1 MRPVVESMT
10 DSAVATGPSQS
21 LRDRVCLVTGATSGI
36 GRVAATALADMGAT
50 VLLTGRDRGR
60 GEAAVEEIRRRGG
73 TAEFLQ
79 ADFASLQAVRELAAE
94 VRSRHARLDVL
105 LNNAGGVNLE
115 RRLTPDGI
123 EQTFAVNHLATF
135 LLTEELRDL
144 LVASAPARIVT
155 VSSEA
160 HRALETLDFDN
171 LQGERRYKPLLAY
184 SISKL
189 ANVMFTYELDRQLR
203 DRGVTANCVHPGVVN
218 TGIWGATRGF
228 IRLLTWLA
236 QPFMISAERGARPLI
251 KLASDP
257 ECAAVSACYFKKE
270 KAVRSSPLSYDIEV
284 AARLWETS
292 AEMAAAAR

>member
-1 MRPVVESMT
+1 MIAFVLSRARPPGLGGWPRRHSRAWARR
-10 DSAVATGPSQS
+10 SCSQ
-21 LRDRVCLVTGATSGI
+21 GAI
-36 GRVAATALADMGAT
+36 A
-50 VLLTGRDRGR
+50 
-60 GEAAVEEIRRRGG
+60 GEGRRRWRRFGGAAG

-79 ADFASLQAVRELAAE
+79 ADFASLRAVRELAAE

-105 LNNAGGVNLE
+105 LNNAGAVNLE

-189 ANVMFTYELDRQLR
+189 ANVLFTYELDRQLR
-203 DRGVTANCVHPGVVN
+203 DRGVTVNCVHPGVVN
-218 TGIWGATRGF
+218 TGIWSASRGF
-228 IRLLTWLA
+228 IRLLIWLA

-251 KLASDP
+251 KLATDP
-257 ECAAVSACYFKKE
+257 DCASVSGCYFKKE
-270 KAVRSSPLSYDIEV
+270 KAVPSSPLSYDTQV
-284 AARLWETS
+284 AARLWERS
-292 AEMAAAAR
+292 AAMVAAVP

>member
-1 MRPVVESMT
+1 M
-10 DSAVATGPSQS
+10 
-21 LRDRVCLVTGATSGI
+21 RDRVCLVTGATSGI
-36 GRVAATALADMGAT
+36 GRVAAVTLAGMGAT

-60 GEAAVEEIRRRGG
+60 GEAVIEEIRRGGG

-79 ADFASLQAVRELAAE
+79 ADFASLRAVRELAAD
-94 VRSRHARLDVL
+94 VRSRHPRLDVL
-105 LNNAGGVNLE
+105 LNNAGGVSME
-115 RRLTPDGI
+115 RRLTPDGF
-123 EQTFAVNHLATF
+123 EQTFAVNHLAAF

-171 LQGERRYKPLLAY
+171 LQCERRYKPLLAY

-189 ANVMFTYELDRQLR
+189 ANVMFTYELDRRLR

-218 TGIWGATRGF
+218 TGIWGASRGF
-228 IRLLTWLA
+228 IRMLIWLA
-236 QPFMISAERGARPLI
+236 QPFMISSERGARPLI

-257 ECAAVSACYFKKE
+257 DCATTSGCYFKKE
-270 KAVRSSPLSYDIEV
+270 KAVRSSPLSYDSEV
-284 AARLWETS
+284 AARLWQTS
-292 AEMAAAAR
+292 AELIASAR

>member
-1 MRPVVESMT
+1 M
-10 DSAVATGPSQS
+10 
-21 LRDRVCLVTGATSGI
+21 
-36 GRVAATALADMGAT
+36 AATALAEMGAT

-60 GEAAVEEIRRRGG
+60 GETVVGEIRRRGG
-73 TAEFLQ
+73 RAEFLQ
-79 ADFASLQAVRELAAE
+79 ADFASLRAVRELAAE
-94 VRSRHARLDVL
+94 VRSRSTRLDVL

-115 RRLTPDGI
+115 RRLTPDGF
-123 EQTFAVNHLATF
+123 ERTFAVNHLAAF

-155 VSSEA
+155 VASEA
-160 HRALETLDFDN
+160 HRALKTLDFDN

-203 DRGVTANCVHPGVVN
+203 DCGVTANCVHPGVVN
-218 TGIWGATRGF
+218 TGIWGAARGF
-228 IRLLTWLA
+228 VRLLIRLA
-236 QPFMISAERGARPLI
+236 QPFMISVERGARPLI

-257 ECAAVSACYFKKE
+257 GCAAVSGCYFEKE
-270 KAVRSSPLSYDIEV
+270 KAVPSSPLSYDTEV

-292 AEMAAAAR
+292 AEMVAAVR

>member
-1 MRPVVESMT
+1 MT
-10 DSAVATGPSQS
+10 IPAASTGLEPTLS
-21 LRDRVCLVTGATSGI
+21 DRVCLVTGATSGI

-50 VLLTGRDRGR
+50 VLLTGRDRAR
-60 GEAAVEEIRRRGG
+60 GERAVEEIRRRGG

-79 ADFASLQAVRELAAE
+79 ADFASLRAVRELAAE
-94 VRSRHARLDVL
+94 VRSRYRRLDVL

-115 RRLTPDGI
+115 RRLTPDGF
-123 EQTFAVNHLATF
+123 EQTFAVNHLAAF

-144 LVASAPARIVT
+144 LVASAPARVVT

-160 HRALETLDFDN
+160 HRALKTLDFDN

-203 DRGVTANCVHPGVVN
+203 ERGVTANCVHPGVVN

-228 IRLLTWLA
+228 VRLLLRFA
-236 QPFMISAERGARPLI
+236 QLFMISPERGARPLI

-257 ECAAVSACYFKKE
+257 DCAAVSGCYFEKE
-270 KAVRSSPLSYDIEV
+270 KAVPSSPLSYDTAV
-284 AARLWETS
+284 AARLWEAS
-292 AEMAAAAR
+292 AEMVGAVR

>member
-1 MRPVVESMT
+1 MT
-10 DSAVATGPSQS
+10 NPAASTGPEPS

-36 GRVAATALADMGAT
+36 GRVAATALAEMGAT

-60 GEAAVEEIRRRGG
+60 GETAVEEIRRRGG
-73 TAEFLQ
+73 RAEFLQ
-79 ADFASLQAVRELAAE
+79 ADFASLRAVRELAAE
-94 VRSRHARLDVL
+94 VRSRSTRLDVL

-115 RRLTPDGI
+115 RRLTPDGF
-123 EQTFAVNHLATF
+123 EQTFAVNHLAAF

-160 HRALETLDFDN
+160 HRALKTLDFDN

-218 TGIWGATRGF
+218 TGIWGAARGF
-228 IRLLTWLA
+228 VRLLIRLA
-236 QPFMISAERGARPLI
+236 QPFMISVVRGARPLI

-257 ECAAVSACYFKKE
+257 GCAAVSGCYFEKE
-270 KAVRSSPLSYDIEV
+270 KAVPSSPLSYDTEV

-292 AEMAAAAR
+292 AALIAAAHSVD

>member
-1 MRPVVESMT
+1 
-10 DSAVATGPSQS
+10 
-21 LRDRVCLVTGATSGI
+21 VCLVTGATSGI
-36 GRVAATALADMGAT
+36 GRVAAMTLAEMGAT

-60 GEAAVEEIRRRGG
+60 GEAAVEEILHRGG

-94 VRSRHARLDVL
+94 VRSRYPRLDVL

-123 EQTFAVNHLATF
+123 ERTFAVNHLAAF

-144 LVASAPARIVT
+144 LVASAPARVVT

-160 HRALETLDFDN
+160 HRTLQTLDFDN

-184 SISKL
+184 STSKL
-189 ANVMFTYELDRQLR
+189 ANVMFTYELDRRLR

-218 TGIWGATRGF
+218 TGIWSASRGF
-228 IRLLTWLA
+228 IRLLIWLA
-236 QPFMISAERGARPLI
+236 QPFMISTERGARPLI

-257 ECAAVSACYFKKE
+257 DCAAVSGCYFEKE
-270 KAVRSSPLSYDIEV
+270 KAVPSSPLSYDAEV
-284 AARLWETS
+284 AACLWETS
-292 AEMAAAAR
+292 AAMVAAVR

>member
-1 MRPVVESMT
+1 M
-10 DSAVATGPSQS
+10 
-21 LRDRVCLVTGATSGI
+21 RDRVCLVTGATSGI
-36 GRVAATALADMGAT
+36 GRVAAITLADMGAT

-60 GEAAVEEIRRRGG
+60 GEAAVEEILHRGG

-79 ADFASLQAVRELAAE
+79 ADFASLRAVRELAAE
-94 VRSRHARLDVL
+94 VRSRHSRLDVL
-105 LNNAGGVNLE
+105 LNNAGGVNLK

-135 LLTEELRDL
+135 LLTEELQDL
-144 LVASAPARIVT
+144 LVASAPARVVT

-160 HRALETLDFDN
+160 HRVLKTLDFDN

-184 SISKL
+184 GISKL
-189 ANVMFTYELDRQLR
+189 ANVMFTYELDRRLR

-218 TGIWGATRGF
+218 TGIWSASRGF

-257 ECAAVSACYFKKE
+257 DCAAVSGCYFEKE
-270 KAVRSSPLSYDIEV
+270 NAVRSSPLSYDTEV

-292 AEMAAAAR
+292 VAMVAAVR

>member
-1 MRPVVESMT
+1 MT
-10 DSAVATGPSQS
+10 DSAASTPRPPI

-36 GRVAATALADMGAT
+36 GRAAATALADMGAT

-60 GEAAVEEIRRRGG
+60 GEAAVEEIRQRGG
-73 TAEFLQ
+73 TAEFIQ
-79 ADFASLQAVRELAAE
+79 ADFASLRAVRGLAAE
-94 VRSRHARLDVL
+94 VRSRHSRLDLL

-160 HRALETLDFDN
+160 HRALQTLDFDN

-218 TGIWGATRGF
+218 TGIWSASRGI

-257 ECAAVSACYFKKE
+257 DCAVVSGSYFEKE
-270 KAVRSSPLSYDIEV
+270 KAVRSSPLSYDTEV

-292 AEMAAAAR
+292 AAMVAAVR

>member
-1 MRPVVESMT
+1 MA
-10 DSAVATGPSQS
+10 DSAASTGLSQS

-36 GRVAATALADMGAT
+36 GRVAATALAGMGAT

-79 ADFASLQAVRELAAE
+79 ADFASLRAVRDLAAE
-94 VRSRHARLDVL
+94 VRSRHSRLDVL

-123 EQTFAVNHLATF
+123 EQTFAVNHLAAF

-189 ANVMFTYELDRQLR
+189 ANVMFTYELDRRLR

-218 TGIWGATRGF
+218 TGIWSASRGF
-228 IRLLTWLA
+228 IRLLIWLA

-257 ECAAVSACYFKKE
+257 DCAAVSGSYFKKE
-270 KAVRSSPLSYDIEV
+270 KAVPSSPLSYDTQV
-284 AARLWETS
+284 AARLWERS
-292 AEMAAAAR
+292 AAMVAAVR

>member
-1 MRPVVESMT
+1 M
-10 DSAVATGPSQS
+10 
-21 LRDRVCLVTGATSGI
+21 RDRVCLVTGATSGI
-36 GRVAATALADMGAT
+36 GRVAAITLADMGAT

-60 GEAAVEEIRRRGG
+60 GEAAVEEILHRGG

-79 ADFASLQAVRELAAE
+79 ADFASLRAVRELAAE
-94 VRSRHARLDVL
+94 VRSRHSRLDVL
-105 LNNAGGVNLE
+105 LNNAGGVNLK

-135 LLTEELRDL
+135 LLTEELQDL
-144 LVASAPARIVT
+144 LVASAPARVVT

-160 HRALETLDFDN
+160 HRVLKTLDFDN

-184 SISKL
+184 GISKL
-189 ANVMFTYELDRQLR
+189 ANVMFTYELDRRLR

-218 TGIWGATRGF
+218 TGIWSASRGF

-257 ECAAVSACYFKKE
+257 DCAAVSGCYFEKE
-270 KAVRSSPLSYDIEV
+270 KAVRSSPLSYDTEV

-292 AEMAAAAR
+292 VAMVAAVR

>member
-1 MRPVVESMT
+1 MT
-10 DSAVATGPSQS
+10 DSAASTGRPLS

-50 VLLTGRDRGR
+50 VLLTGRDARR
-60 GEAAVEEIRRRGG
+60 GEAVVEEIRRRGG
-73 TAEFLQ
+73 TAEFLR
-79 ADFASLQAVRELAAE
+79 ADFASLRAVRGLAGE
-94 VRSRHARLDVL
+94 VRSRHSRLDVL

-123 EQTFAVNHLATF
+123 EQTFAVNHLAAF
-135 LLTEELRDL
+135 LLTEELQDL
-144 LVASAPARIVT
+144 LVASAPARVVT

-160 HRALETLDFDN
+160 HRALQTLDFDN

-189 ANVMFTYELDRQLR
+189 ANVMFTYELDRRLR
-203 DRGVTANCVHPGVVN
+203 HRGVTANCVHPGTVN
-218 TGIWGATRGF
+218 TGIWSSARGF
-228 IRLLTWLA
+228 IRLLIRLA

-251 KLASDP
+251 KLAGDP
-257 ECAAVSACYFKKE
+257 DCAAVSGCYFEKE
-270 KAVRSSPLSYDIEV
+270 KAVPSSPLSYNTEV

-292 AEMAAAAR
+292 AALIAAALARY